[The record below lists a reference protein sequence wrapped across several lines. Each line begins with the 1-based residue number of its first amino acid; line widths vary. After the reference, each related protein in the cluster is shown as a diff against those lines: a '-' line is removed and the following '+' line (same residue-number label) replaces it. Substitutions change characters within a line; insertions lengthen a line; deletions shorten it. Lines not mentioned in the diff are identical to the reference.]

1 MLEWKK
7 VPLNDSRGYFYYPHV
22 FREGGNCL
30 IIQLLRFYCNA
41 DFSSLCLYTVAYFL
55 KDRALTEKKKAVQ
68 KKENTIQKYF
78 LCQILLSHTWS
89 EKNLIEIHQNL
100 FIILYIHAHFGCF
113 LFSRASTWVPRETL
127 LGYISSTQIKGELH
141 SSKLVMA
148 FHSNSRLKK
157 FKFLQL

>member
-55 KDRALTEKKKAVQ
+55 KDRALIEKKKKQ
-68 KKENTIQKYF
+68 SRKKKIQSRNIFYVRSCFHTHGVKKFNWNT
-78 LCQILLSHTWS
+78 
-89 EKNLIEIHQNL
+89 
-100 FIILYIHAHFGCF
+100 
-113 LFSRASTWVPRETL
+113 
-127 LGYISSTQIKGELH
+127 
-141 SSKLVMA
+141 SKLAHYFIYPCTFWM
-148 FHSNSRLKK
+148 FYIFPGIHMGSKGNSTGLHFVYTDKRRIAL
-157 FKFLQL
+157 F

>member
-55 KDRALTEKKKAVQ
+55 KDRALTEKKSSPEKR
-68 KKENTIQKYF
+68 KY
-78 LCQILLSHTWS
+78 
-89 EKNLIEIHQNL
+89 NPEI
-100 FIILYIHAHFGCF
+100 
-113 LFSRASTWVPRETL
+113 FSMSDL
-127 LGYISSTQIKGELH
+127 
-141 SSKLVMA
+141 A
-148 FHSNSRLKK
+148 FTHME
-157 FKFLQL
+157 